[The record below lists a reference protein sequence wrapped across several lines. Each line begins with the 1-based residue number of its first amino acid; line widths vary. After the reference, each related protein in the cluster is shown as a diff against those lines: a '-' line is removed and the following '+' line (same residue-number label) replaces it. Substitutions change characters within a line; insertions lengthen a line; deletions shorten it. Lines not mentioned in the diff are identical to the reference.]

1 MAWGIAA
8 IAIVIGGLGM
18 MNTMVMSVFERT
30 REVGVLRAVGW
41 GKRRVLSMIMGEALV
56 LSFLGGLLGILLG
69 VGMIEAAARAP
80 AYGSMLRGG
89 YSAGLFVQGMVTAL
103 LLGTVGG
110 IYPCLLYTS

>member
-80 AYGSMLRGG
+80 ACGTDFLPRRFGRDLV
-89 YSAGLFVQGMVTAL
+89 YSYTLNG
-103 LLGTVGG
+103 
-110 IYPCLLYTS
+110 CLLYTSRCV